1 MPFPI
6 YDPLRPKYI
15 TKTFAQVYEDYEHF
29 KSDYDYL
36 IGLVSGGVTPLTAN
50 NIQATY
56 YLLYARYGNTPI
68 VNYDE
73 TQFKMKLMATI
84 ATYGP
89 VWEKKKAIQVSLREL
104 TEDELLQGAK
114 QIYNHA
120 FNPSTEPST
129 QELEEL
135 THINEQNVTNNKKS
149 KMEAYSILWANLH
162 VDATD
167 EYLNKFKN
175 CFSRFVGDQ
184 YPIIYVGEDE
194 YSWKN

>member
-1 MPFPI
+1 MSYP
-6 YDPLRPKYI
+6 DLRPQYS
-15 TKTFAQVYEDYEHF
+15 TMTFAQVYPSYEKFKEDY
-29 KSDYDYL
+29 DAL
-36 IGLVSGGVTPLTAN
+36 ITLVSGGVQPLTNAN
-50 NIQATY
+50 AQATF
-56 YLLYARYGNTPI
+56 YLLFARYGNNPI
-68 VNYDE
+68 VNFDL
-73 TQFKMKLMATI
+73 TQFKMKLMSVI

-89 VWEKKKAIQVSLREL
+89 VWEKKKAIQKSLRDL
-104 TEDELLQGAK
+104 TEAELLQGAK

-135 THINEQNVTNNKKS
+135 THINDQNVTNNKKA

-184 YPIIYVGEDE
+184 CPILFAVDEED
-194 YSWKN
+194 

>member
-1 MPFPI
+1 MSYP
-6 YDPLRPKYI
+6 DLRPEYS
-15 TKTFAQVYEDYEHF
+15 TKTFAQVYSSYEEF
-29 KSDYDYL
+29 KKDYDAL
-36 IGLVSGGVTPLTAN
+36 ITLVSGRVQPLTEAN
-50 NIQATY
+50 AQATF
-56 YLLYARYGNTPI
+56 YLLFARYGNNPI
-68 VNYDE
+68 VNFDI
-73 TQFKMKLMATI
+73 TQFKMKLMSVI

-89 VWEKKKAIQVSLREL
+89 VWEKKKAIQKSLRDLSEA
-104 TEDELLQGAK
+104 DLLQGAK

-135 THINEQNVTNNKKS
+135 THINDQNVTNNKKA

-184 YPIIYVGEDE
+184 CPILFAVEEDE
-194 YSWKN
+194 

>member
-1 MPFPI
+1 MAFPI
-6 YDPLRPKYI
+6 LDPFRPEYI
-15 TKTFAQVYEDYEHF
+15 TKTFTQVYGSYDEF
-29 KSDYDYL
+29 KSDYDDL
-36 IGLVSGGVTPLTAN
+36 ISLVSGGITPLTAN
-50 NIQATY
+50 NIRATY

-73 TQFKMKLMATI
+73 TQFKMKLMSVI

-89 VWEKKKAIQVSLREL
+89 VWEKKKAIQVSLRGLSEA
-104 TEDELLQGAK
+104 ELLQGAK

-120 FNPSTEPST
+120 YNPSTEPST

-135 THINEQNVTNNKKS
+135 THINDQNVTNNKKS

-167 EYLNKFKN
+167 DYMNKFKN

-184 YPIIYVGEDE
+184 YPIIYCEEDE
-194 YSWKN
+194 ESWKN

>member
-1 MPFPI
+1 MAFPI
-6 YDPLRPKYI
+6 FDPLRPQYI
-15 TKTFAQVYEDYEHF
+15 TKTFAQVYESYEDF
-29 KSDYDYL
+29 KSDYDDL
-36 IGLVSGGVTPLTAN
+36 ISLVSGGTTPLTADN
-50 NIQATY
+50 VRATY

-73 TQFKMKLMATI
+73 TQFKMKLMANI

-89 VWEKKKAIQVSLREL
+89 VWEKKKAIQVSLRGLSEA
-104 TEDELLQGAK
+104 ELLQGAK

-129 QELEEL
+129 AQLEEL
-135 THINEQNVTNNKKS
+135 THINDQNVTNNKKS

-167 EYLNKFKN
+167 EYMNKFKN

-184 YPIIYVGEDE
+184 YPIIYCEEDE
-194 YSWKN
+194 N

>member
-1 MPFPI
+1 MGFPI
-6 YDPLRPKYI
+6 LDPFRPEYI
-15 TKTFAQVYEDYEHF
+15 TKTFTQVYPNFNDF
-29 KSDYDYL
+29 KSDYDEL
-36 IGLVSGGVTPLTAN
+36 VKLVSGGSFPLTADN
-50 NIQATY
+50 VKATY
-56 YLLYARYGNTPI
+56 YLLYARYGNNPI

-73 TQFKMKLMATI
+73 TQFKMKLMSNI

-89 VWEKKKAIQVSLREL
+89 VWEKKKAIQASLRGLSE
-104 TEDELLQGAK
+104 TDLLQGAK

-120 FNPSTEPST
+120 YNPSTEPST
-129 QELEEL
+129 NQLEEL
-135 THINEQNVTNNKKS
+135 THINDQNVTNNKKS

-184 YPIIYVGEDE
+184 CPIIYVEEVDE
-194 YSWKN
+194 

>member
-1 MPFPI
+1 MSYP
-6 YDPLRPKYI
+6 DLRPEYS
-15 TKTFAQVYEDYEHF
+15 TKTFSQVYSSYDTFKEDY
-29 KSDYDYL
+29 DAL
-36 IGLVSGGVTPLTAN
+36 ITLVSGGVQPLTEAN
-50 NIQATY
+50 VRATF
-56 YLLYARYGNTPI
+56 YLLFARYGNNPI
-68 VNYDE
+68 VNFDI
-73 TQFKMKLMATI
+73 TQFKMKLMSVI

-89 VWEKKKAIQVSLREL
+89 LWEKKKAIQKSLREL
-104 TEDELLQGAK
+104 SEADLLQGAK

-135 THINEQNVTNNKKS
+135 THINDQNVTNNKKA

-184 YPIIYVGEDE
+184 CPILFTVEED
-194 YSWKN
+194 

>member
-1 MPFPI
+1 MI
-6 YDPLRPKYI
+6 YPDLIPEQS
-15 TKTFAQVYEDYEHF
+15 TKTFSQIYSSYEDF
-29 KSDYDYL
+29 KSDYDQF
-36 IGLVSGGVTPLTAN
+36 ITLVSGGVQPLTEAN
-50 NIQATY
+50 VKATF
-56 YLLYARYGNTPI
+56 YLMFARYGNNPI
-68 VNYDE
+68 VNFDV
-73 TQFKMKLMATI
+73 TQFKMKLMSVI

-89 VWEKKKAIQVSLREL
+89 VWEKKKAIQKSLRDL
-104 TEDELLQGAK
+104 TEADLLQGAK

-120 FNPSTEPST
+120 FNPSTEPTT

-135 THINEQNVTNNKKS
+135 THINDQNVTNNKKA

-184 YPIIYVGEDE
+184 CPILFEVEE
-194 YSWKN
+194 YQK

>member
-1 MPFPI
+1 MAFPI
-6 YDPLRPKYI
+6 IDPLRPEYI
-15 TKTFAQVYEDYEHF
+15 TKTFTGIWDSYDKF
-29 KSDYDYL
+29 KKDYDEL
-36 IGLVSGGVTPLTAN
+36 VTLVSGGITPLKDDNAR
-50 NIQATY
+50 ATY
-56 YLLYARYGNTPI
+56 YLLYAKYGNNPI
-68 VNYDE
+68 ANYDE
-73 TQFKMKLMATI
+73 TQFKMKVMAVI

-89 VWEKKKAIQVSLREL
+89 AWERKKAIQKSLREL
-104 TEDELLQGAK
+104 TEDALIQGAK

-120 FNPSTEPST
+120 FNPSTEPT
-129 QELEEL
+129 TNQLEEL

-184 YPIIYVGEDE
+184 YPIIYEEEDD
-194 YSWKN
+194 

>member
-1 MPFPI
+1 MSYP
-6 YDPLRPKYI
+6 DLRPQYS
-15 TKTFAQVYEDYEHF
+15 TMTFAQVYPSYEKFKEDY
-29 KSDYDYL
+29 DAL
-36 IGLVSGGVTPLTAN
+36 ITLVSGGVLPLTNAN
-50 NIQATY
+50 AQATF
-56 YLLYARYGNTPI
+56 YLLFARYGNNPI
-68 VNYDE
+68 VNFDV
-73 TQFKMKLMATI
+73 TQFKMKLMSVI

-89 VWEKKKAIQVSLREL
+89 VWEKKKAIQKSLRDL
-104 TEDELLQGAK
+104 TEAELLQGAK

-129 QELEEL
+129 QDLEEL
-135 THINEQNVTNNKKS
+135 THINDQNVSNNKKA

-184 YPIIYVGEDE
+184 CPILFAVDEED
-194 YSWKN
+194 

>member
-1 MPFPI
+1 MTSILDPF
-6 YDPLRPKYI
+6 RPEYI
-15 TKTFAQVYEDYEHF
+15 TKTFTQVYESYDHF
-29 KSDYDYL
+29 RDDYDDL
-36 IGLVSGGVTPLTAN
+36 IGLVSGGVAPLSN
-50 NIQATY
+50 DNIRATY

-73 TQFKMKLMATI
+73 TQFKMKLMSVI

-89 VWEKKKAIQVSLREL
+89 VWEKKKAIQVSLRGLSES
-104 TEDELLQGAK
+104 DLLQGAK

-120 FNPSTEPST
+120 YNPSTQPST

-135 THINEQNVTNNKKS
+135 THINDQNVTNNRKS

-167 EYLNKFKN
+167 EYMNKFKN

-184 YPIIYVGEDE
+184 YPIIYCEEDE
-194 YSWKN
+194 

>member
-1 MPFPI
+1 MSYP
-6 YDPLRPKYI
+6 DLRPQYS
-15 TKTFAQVYEDYEHF
+15 TMTFAQVYPSYEKFKEDY
-29 KSDYDYL
+29 DAL
-36 IGLVSGGVTPLTAN
+36 ITLVSGGVQPLTNAN
-50 NIQATY
+50 AQATF
-56 YLLYARYGNTPI
+56 YLLFAKYGNNPI
-68 VNYDE
+68 VNFDI
-73 TQFKMKLMATI
+73 TQFKMKLMSVI

-89 VWEKKKAIQVSLREL
+89 VWEKKKAIQKSLRDL
-104 TEDELLQGAK
+104 TEAELLQGAK

-135 THINEQNVTNNKKS
+135 THINDQNVTNNKKA

-184 YPIIYVGEDE
+184 CPILFAVDEED
-194 YSWKN
+194 

>member
-1 MPFPI
+1 MSYP
-6 YDPLRPKYI
+6 DLRPEYS
-15 TKTFAQVYEDYEHF
+15 TKTFAQVYPSYEKFKEDY
-29 KSDYDYL
+29 DAL
-36 IGLVSGGVTPLTAN
+36 ITLVSGGVLPLTNAN
-50 NIQATY
+50 AQATF
-56 YLLYARYGNTPI
+56 YLLFARYGNNPI
-68 VNYDE
+68 VNFDL
-73 TQFKMKLMATI
+73 TQFKMKLMSVI

-89 VWEKKKAIQVSLREL
+89 VWEKKKAIQKSLRDL
-104 TEDELLQGAK
+104 TEAELLQGAK

-135 THINEQNVTNNKKS
+135 THINDQNVTNNKKA

-184 YPIIYVGEDE
+184 CPILFAVDEED
-194 YSWKN
+194 

>member
-1 MPFPI
+1 MAFPI
-6 YDPLRPKYI
+6 IDPFRPEYI
-15 TKTFAQVYEDYEHF
+15 TKTFTGIWDSYDKF
-29 KSDYDYL
+29 KKDYDEL
-36 IGLVSGGVTPLTAN
+36 VTLVSGGVTPLKDDNAR
-50 NIQATY
+50 ATY
-56 YLLYARYGNTPI
+56 YLLYAKYGNNPI
-68 VNYDE
+68 VNYDD
-73 TQFKMKLMATI
+73 TQFKMKVMTVI

-89 VWEKKKAIQVSLREL
+89 TWERKKAIQSSLREL
-104 TEDELLQGAK
+104 SEDALIQGAK

-120 FNPSTEPST
+120 FNPSTEPTTT
-129 QELEEL
+129 QLEEL

-184 YPIIYVGEDE
+184 CPILFAVEED
-194 YSWKN
+194 

>member
-1 MPFPI
+1 MAFPI
-6 YDPLRPKYI
+6 FDPLRPEYI
-15 TKTFAQVYEDYEHF
+15 TKTFAEVYPSYDDF
-29 KSDYDYL
+29 KSDYDDL
-36 IGLVSGGVTPLTAN
+36 IGLVSGGITPLKAG

-73 TQFKMKLMATI
+73 TQWKMKVMSNI
-84 ATYGP
+84 VTYGP
-89 VWEKKKAIQVSLREL
+89 IWEKKKQIQIDLRAL
-104 TEDELLQGAK
+104 TDAELLQGAK

-129 QELEEL
+129 QDMEEL
-135 THINEQNVTNNKKS
+135 THINDQNVTNNKKS

-184 YPIIYVGEDE
+184 YPIIYVEED
-194 YSWKN
+194 N

>member
-1 MPFPI
+1 MSYP
-6 YDPLRPKYI
+6 DLRPEYS
-15 TKTFAQVYEDYEHF
+15 TKTFAQVYPSFEKFKEDY
-29 KSDYDYL
+29 DAL
-36 IGLVSGGVTPLTAN
+36 ITLVSGGVQPLTNAN
-50 NIQATY
+50 TQATF
-56 YLLYARYGNTPI
+56 YLLFARYGNNPI
-68 VNYDE
+68 VNFDI
-73 TQFKMKLMATI
+73 TQFKMKLMSVI

-89 VWEKKKAIQVSLREL
+89 VWEKKKAIQKSLRDLSEA
-104 TEDELLQGAK
+104 ELLQGAK

-129 QELEEL
+129 QDLEEL
-135 THINEQNVTNNKKS
+135 THINDQNVSNNKKA

-184 YPIIYVGEDE
+184 CPILFAVDEED
-194 YSWKN
+194 

>member
-1 MPFPI
+1 MSYP
-6 YDPLRPKYI
+6 DLRPEYS
-15 TKTFAQVYEDYEHF
+15 TKTFAQVYPSYEKFKEDY
-29 KSDYDYL
+29 DAL
-36 IGLVSGGVTPLTAN
+36 ITLVSGGVQPLTNAN
-50 NIQATY
+50 AQATF
-56 YLLYARYGNTPI
+56 YLLFARYGNNPI
-68 VNYDE
+68 VNFDI
-73 TQFKMKLMATI
+73 TQFKMKLMSVI

-89 VWEKKKAIQVSLREL
+89 VWEKKKAIQKSLRDL
-104 TEDELLQGAK
+104 TEAELLQGAK

-129 QELEEL
+129 QELEEM
-135 THINEQNVTNNKKS
+135 THINDQNVTNNKKA

-184 YPIIYVGEDE
+184 CPILFAVDEED
-194 YSWKN
+194 

>member
-1 MPFPI
+1 MGFPI
-6 YDPLRPKYI
+6 LDPLRPEYI
-15 TKTFAQVYEDYEHF
+15 TKTFTEVYSSYEAF
-29 KSDYDYL
+29 KSDYDDL
-36 IGLVSGGVTPLTAN
+36 IGLVSGGIVPISEDN
-50 NIQATY
+50 SRATF

-73 TQFKMKLMATI
+73 TQFKLKLMSVI

-89 VWEKKKAIQVSLREL
+89 VWEKKKAIQKSLRDL
-104 TEDELLQGAK
+104 TEAELLQGAK

-135 THINEQNVTNNKKS
+135 THINDQNVTNNKKS

-167 EYLNKFKN
+167 EFLNKFKN
-175 CFSRFVGDQ
+175 WFSRFVGDQ
-184 YPIIYVGEDE
+184 CPIIYVEEDE
-194 YSWKN
+194 N

>member
-1 MPFPI
+1 MSYP
-6 YDPLRPKYI
+6 DLRPEYS
-15 TKTFAQVYEDYEHF
+15 TKTFAQVYPSYEKFKEDY
-29 KSDYDYL
+29 DAL
-36 IGLVSGGVTPLTAN
+36 ITLVSGGVQPLTNAN
-50 NIQATY
+50 AQATF
-56 YLLYARYGNTPI
+56 YLLFARYGNNPI
-68 VNYDE
+68 VNFDI
-73 TQFKMKLMATI
+73 TQFKMKLMSVI

-89 VWEKKKAIQVSLREL
+89 VWEKKKAIQKSLRDL
-104 TEDELLQGAK
+104 TEEQLLQGAK

-129 QELEEL
+129 QDMEEL
-135 THINEQNVTNNKKS
+135 THINDQNVTNNKKA

-184 YPIIYVGEDE
+184 CPILFAVDEED
-194 YSWKN
+194 

>member
-1 MPFPI
+1 MSYP
-6 YDPLRPKYI
+6 DLRPEYS
-15 TKTFAQVYEDYEHF
+15 TKTFAHVYPSYEKFKEDY
-29 KSDYDYL
+29 DAL
-36 IGLVSGGVTPLTAN
+36 ITLVSGGVQPLTPAN
-50 NIQATY
+50 TQATF
-56 YLLYARYGNTPI
+56 YLLFARYGNNPI
-68 VNYDE
+68 VNFDI
-73 TQFKMKLMATI
+73 TQFKMKLMSVI

-89 VWEKKKAIQVSLREL
+89 VWEKKKAIQKSLRDL
-104 TEDELLQGAK
+104 TEAELLQGAK

-135 THINEQNVTNNKKS
+135 THINDQNVTNNKKA

-184 YPIIYVGEDE
+184 CPILFAVDEED
-194 YSWKN
+194 

>member
-1 MPFPI
+1 MSYP
-6 YDPLRPKYI
+6 DLRPEYS
-15 TKTFAQVYEDYEHF
+15 TKTFAQVYPSFEKFKEDY
-29 KSDYDYL
+29 DAL
-36 IGLVSGGVTPLTAN
+36 ITLVSGGVQPLTLAN
-50 NIQATY
+50 AQATF
-56 YLLYARYGNTPI
+56 YLLFARYGNNPI
-68 VNYDE
+68 VNFDI
-73 TQFKMKLMATI
+73 TQFKMKLMSVI

-89 VWEKKKAIQVSLREL
+89 VWEKKKAIQKSLRDLSEA
-104 TEDELLQGAK
+104 ELLQGAK

-135 THINEQNVTNNKKS
+135 THINDQNVTNNKKA

-184 YPIIYVGEDE
+184 CPILFAVDEED
-194 YSWKN
+194 

>member
-1 MPFPI
+1 MSYP
-6 YDPLRPKYI
+6 DLRPEYS
-15 TKTFAQVYEDYEHF
+15 TKTFAQVYPSYEKFKEDY
-29 KSDYDYL
+29 DAL
-36 IGLVSGGVTPLTAN
+36 ITLVSGGVLPLTNAN
-50 NIQATY
+50 AQATF
-56 YLLYARYGNTPI
+56 YLLFARYGNNPI
-68 VNYDE
+68 VNFDI
-73 TQFKMKLMATI
+73 TQFKMKLMSVI

-89 VWEKKKAIQVSLREL
+89 VWEKKKAIQKSLRDLSEA
-104 TEDELLQGAK
+104 ELLQGAK

-135 THINEQNVTNNKKS
+135 THINDQNVSNNKKA

-184 YPIIYVGEDE
+184 CPILFAVDEED
-194 YSWKN
+194 

>member
-1 MPFPI
+1 MSYP
-6 YDPLRPKYI
+6 DLRPEYS
-15 TKTFAQVYEDYEHF
+15 TKTFAQVYPSYEKFKEDY
-29 KSDYDYL
+29 DAL
-36 IGLVSGGVTPLTAN
+36 ITLVSGGVQPLVPAN
-50 NIQATY
+50 TQATF
-56 YLLYARYGNTPI
+56 YLLFARYGNNPI
-68 VNYDE
+68 VNFDI
-73 TQFKMKLMATI
+73 TQFKMKLMSVI

-89 VWEKKKAIQVSLREL
+89 VWEKKKAIQKSLRDLSEA
-104 TEDELLQGAK
+104 ELLQGAK

-135 THINEQNVTNNKKS
+135 THINDQNVSNNKKA

-175 CFSRFVGDQ
+175 
-184 YPIIYVGEDE
+184 
-194 YSWKN
+194 

>member
-1 MPFPI
+1 MAFPI
-6 YDPLRPKYI
+6 IDPFRPEYI
-15 TKTFAQVYEDYEHF
+15 TKTFTGIWDSYDKF
-29 KSDYDYL
+29 KKDYDEL
-36 IGLVSGGVTPLTAN
+36 VTLVSGGITPLKDDNAR
-50 NIQATY
+50 ATY
-56 YLLYARYGNTPI
+56 YLLYAKYGNNPI
-68 VNYDE
+68 ANYDE
-73 TQFKMKLMATI
+73 TQFKMKVMAVI

-89 VWEKKKAIQVSLREL
+89 AWERKKAIQKSLREL
-104 TEDELLQGAK
+104 TEDALIQGAK

-120 FNPSTEPST
+120 FNPSTEPT
-129 QELEEL
+129 TNQLEEL

-184 YPIIYVGEDE
+184 YPIIYEEEDD
-194 YSWKN
+194 